1 MGVSLNYIIVYVVSF
16 IGMCVLIKNI
26 FKNSSNTVYNL
37 VALLPFW
44 RSGYLNVAGL
54 LLLANTL
61 KQIFKNKAIISLKQS
76 LMTNPNISIS

>member
-61 KQIFKNKAIISLKQS
+61 KQIFKNKAIILSRL
-76 LMTNPNISIS
+76 I

>member
-16 IGMCVLIKNI
+16 IGMCVLI
-26 FKNSSNTVYNL
+26 KNSSNTVYNL

-61 KQIFKNKAIISLKQS
+61 KQIFKNKPIILSRL
-76 LMTNPNISIS
+76 I

>member
-1 MGVSLNYIIVYVVSF
+1 
-16 IGMCVLIKNI
+16 MCVLI
-26 FKNSSNTVYNL
+26 KNSSNTVYNL

-61 KQIFKNKAIISLKQS
+61 KQIFKNKPIILSRL
-76 LMTNPNISIS
+76 I